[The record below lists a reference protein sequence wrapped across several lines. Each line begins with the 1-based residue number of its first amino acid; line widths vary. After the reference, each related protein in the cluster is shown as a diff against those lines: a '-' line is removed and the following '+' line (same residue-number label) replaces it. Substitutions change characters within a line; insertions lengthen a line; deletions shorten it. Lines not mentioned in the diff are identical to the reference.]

1 MHVFDEQ
8 RAVKAGHYRP
18 VHRPLA
24 HIEALAARIGVGH
37 LVLVQPSVYGTD
49 NSLLLEAL
57 AQSPGRHRGVVV
69 LDSHTNRETLQ
80 AMHQL
85 GVRGA
90 RFNLGSPVGEG
101 PDVDQRFDA
110 LAPDLRALGWH
121 LQWFA
126 PPSALPR
133 IAALHAGS
141 NIVCV
146 LDHLAGLRS
155 ALDTSAMPRGEIP
168 EGSPAFQAA
177 LERLAA
183 QGAWLKL
190 SGWYRLGSDAP
201 YQSLRG
207 LTRELAARFGSNLVW
222 GSDWPH
228 TAFPPDSMPDYESTW
243 KPVVAAL
250 GLARAQHLRQ
260 AVPAIYR

>member
-1 MHVFDEQ
+1 M
-8 RAVKAGHYRP
+8 
-18 VHRPLA
+18 
-24 HIEALAARIGVGH
+24 
-37 LVLVQPSVYGTD
+37 LVQPSVYGTD

-57 AQSPGRHRGVVV
+57 AQSPGQHRGVVV
-69 LDSHTNRETLQ
+69 LDSNTTRETLQ
-80 AMHQL
+80 AMHRL

-110 LAPDLRALGWH
+110 LAPHLRALGWH

-141 NIVCV
+141 GIVCV

-155 ALDTSAMPRGEIP
+155 AL
-168 EGSPAFQAA
+168 GSPARTHAPPDGDARHDAPAIQSA
-177 LERLAA
+177 LERLVAN
-183 QGAWLKL
+183 GAWVKF
-190 SGWYRLGSDAP
+190 SGWYRLGSEAP
-201 YQSLRG
+201 YSSLIA
-207 LTRELAARFGSNLVW
+207 LTQELAARFRSNLVW

-228 TAFPPDSMPDYESTW
+228 TAFPPDAMPPYASTW
-243 KPVVAAL
+243 APVVAAL
-250 GLARAQHLRQ
+250 GLDRAQGLRQ